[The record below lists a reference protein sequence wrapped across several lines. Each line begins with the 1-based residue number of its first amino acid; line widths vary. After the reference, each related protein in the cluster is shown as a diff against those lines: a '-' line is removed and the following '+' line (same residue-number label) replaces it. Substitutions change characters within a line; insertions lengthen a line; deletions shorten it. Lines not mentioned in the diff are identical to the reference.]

1 MRQPAAALDA
11 DGGLLRTPLCY
22 YSHGG
27 NDSFP
32 WGERYVP
39 MVGIRAKSVSGERRV
54 GFGGMQR
61 QPRAYYNFSTTDWRG
76 SRWRVTGASRCKGS
90 SVGVP
95 VRRSVQG

>member
-1 MRQPAAALDA
+1 MLIYRVLTKFNVRSWTIYIDNYTAVDLLMRQPAAALDA

-39 MVGIRAKSVSGERRV
+39 MVGIIAKSVSGV
-54 GFGGMQR
+54 V
-61 QPRAYYNFSTTDWRG
+61 Y
-76 SRWRVTGASRCKGS
+76 
-90 SVGVP
+90 
-95 VRRSVQG
+95 